1 MGYSLLLI
9 SLNCANAWIGVVVSS
24 LSTLKRAWAW
34 ILYCLLCAKTLWVQT
49 LSRLS
54 VYMESQV
61 AMIVVNRRTMDN
73 NSDKEKAESM
83 KQRRQ
88 RKKERKREIDNEK
101 SRTYYQNHEK
111 EILRKRK
118 DKRLQQDAKPTDRS
132 TLFFPSWMAKKQAV
146 DMAKI
151 ALPKSPQ
158 KKTEVLAAL

>member
-1 MGYSLLLI
+1 
-9 SLNCANAWIGVVVSS
+9 
-24 LSTLKRAWAW
+24 
-34 ILYCLLCAKTLWVQT
+34 
-49 LSRLS
+49 
-54 VYMESQV
+54 
-61 AMIVVNRRTMDN
+61 MDD
-73 NSDKEKAESM
+73 NSDKKKAESM
-83 KQRRQ
+83 KQWRE